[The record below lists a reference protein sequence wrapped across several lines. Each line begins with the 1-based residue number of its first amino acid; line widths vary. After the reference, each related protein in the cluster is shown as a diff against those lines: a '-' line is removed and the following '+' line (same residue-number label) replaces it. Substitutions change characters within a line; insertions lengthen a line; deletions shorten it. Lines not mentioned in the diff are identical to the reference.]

1 MRLIQRRALL
11 AAAGTLAAALPAR
24 KPRAAEDLDDLSSL
38 APTRP
43 PKAPPAV
50 SFVTADG
57 TMHKL
62 DEFRGRG
69 MVINLW
75 ATWCGPCVAEL
86 PTLDALSAALAP
98 HDIAVMPLSS
108 DRGGAA
114 AVEKFYRAHD
124 IAHLPVLL
132 DPKGAAAQA
141 WGVKGIPTTFIIG
154 RDGLE
159 HARFDGAADWAKG
172 AEIIRKLIG

>member
-1 MRLIQRRALL
+1 MRVIRRRSLL
-11 AAAGTLAAALPAR
+11 AAAGTLAVTLPVR
-24 KPRAAEDLDDLSSL
+24 KSRADDLDDLSSL
-38 APTRP
+38 RPTRP
-43 PKAPPAV
+43 PKTPPAL
-50 SFVTADG
+50 SFTAADG
-57 TMHKL
+57 TIHQL
-62 DEFRGRG
+62 SEFHGHG

-86 PTLDALSAALAP
+86 PALDALSAALAP
-98 HDIAVMPLSS
+98 HDIAVLPLSS
-108 DRGGAA
+108 DRGGASV
-114 AVEKFYRAHD
+114 VERFYRQHD

-141 WGVKGIPTTFIIG
+141 WGVSGIPTTFIIG